1 MNKLRHIIET
11 ILITERVGY
20 KEIEYYLKL
29 KNMWIGYSN
38 CIGFSYRPKGKH
50 FQLLFN
56 SVLPW
61 SLFSLYIFCNGSFVK
76 GLCSYGEYKNDCW
89 FSYNANSIHINTDI
103 MTYIH
108 YITMVLG
115 RFRNTLSIINTLF
128 VKSYEIYRFI
138 KEWQAYNIYKL
149 AWTCL

>member
-1 MNKLRHIIET
+1 
-11 ILITERVGY
+11 
-20 KEIEYYLKL
+20 
-29 KNMWIGYSN
+29 MWIGYSN

-61 SLFSLYIFCNGSFVK
+61 SLFSLYIFCNGCLVK

-89 FSYNANSIHINTDI
+89 FSYNANSIHINTGI

-108 YITMVLG
+108 YITVVLG
-115 RFRNTLSIINTLF
+115 RFRNTLSIIDTLYRLMYKTFIRQVIWYLKIHKRMASIQYIKISMSMF
-128 VKSYEIYRFI
+128 VGISQWKRRFVMKI
-138 KEWQAYNIYKL
+138 N
-149 AWTCL
+149 

>member
-1 MNKLRHIIET
+1 
-11 ILITERVGY
+11 
-20 KEIEYYLKL
+20 
-29 KNMWIGYSN
+29 MWIGYSN

-61 SLFSLYIFCNGSFVK
+61 SLFSLYIFCNGCLVK

-89 FSYNANSIHINTDI
+89 FSYNANSIHINTGI

-108 YITMVLG
+108 YITVVLG
-115 RFRNTLSIINTLF
+115 RLRNTLSIIDTLYRLMHKTFIRQVIWYLKIHKRMASIQCIKISISMF
-128 VKSYEIYRFI
+128 VGISQWKRRFVMKI
-138 KEWQAYNIYKL
+138 N
-149 AWTCL
+149 

>member
-1 MNKLRHIIET
+1 
-11 ILITERVGY
+11 
-20 KEIEYYLKL
+20 
-29 KNMWIGYSN
+29 MWIGYSN

-89 FSYNANSIHINTDI
+89 FSYNANSIHINTGI

-108 YITMVLG
+108 YITVVLG
-115 RFRNTLSIINTLF
+115 RFRNTLSFIDTLMHTSTRTIRQVIWYSKIHKRMPSIQYVKISMGMFVGISQWKRRFVMKIN
-128 VKSYEIYRFI
+128 
-138 KEWQAYNIYKL
+138 
-149 AWTCL
+149 